1 MTTQNTH
8 TPGPWRVKIDESGFV
23 DIYRDHCDTAGS
35 LNNYAVAESVQSD
48 SDARLIAASPDLLTA
63 CESALALL
71 SNPNAE
77 PGDADA
83 VTAILKTAIAKA
95 KGEA

>member
-1 MTTQNTH
+1 MTTQH
-8 TPGPWRVKIDESGFV
+8 TPGPWVLSAHSAYPPQYIG
-23 DIYRDHCDTAGS
+23 IYDKLG
-35 LNNYAVAESVQSD
+35 NWYAVAEARGSWAN
-48 SDARLIAASPDLLTA
+48 ARLIAASPDLLTA

-83 VTAILKTAIAKA
+83 VTAILKTALAKA
-95 KGEA
+95 KGAT

>member
-1 MTTQNTH
+1 MNTQTQH
-8 TPGPWRVKIDESGFV
+8 TPGPWRVKFDEIGFV
-23 DIYRDHCDTAGS
+23 DIYRAHDDTAGS

-48 SDARLIAASPDLLTA
+48 SDARLIAASPDLLAA

-71 SNPNAE
+71 TNPTAE

-83 VTAILKTAIAKA
+83 VTAMLLTAIAKA